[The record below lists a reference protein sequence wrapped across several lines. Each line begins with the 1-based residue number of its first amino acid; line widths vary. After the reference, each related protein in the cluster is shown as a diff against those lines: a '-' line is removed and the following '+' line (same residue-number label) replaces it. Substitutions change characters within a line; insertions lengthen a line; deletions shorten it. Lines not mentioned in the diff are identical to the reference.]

1 MKKLVLLGG
10 IRYLLPLLATARRN
24 GIYTITVD
32 NIPNN
37 IAHRFSDEY
46 WNISIIEKD
55 LILRRCI
62 DVSIDGITSFGVDP
76 GVLTAAY
83 VAEKMGLS
91 GVSFKSAQILQNKS
105 LFRRFL
111 LENNFNV
118 PRVTTVGPDC
128 EIKNVI
134 GEIEY
139 PVIVK
144 PVDSAGSKGVSL
156 VNNID
161 ELTLAVDGARLLS
174 RANSVIV
181 EEYIEVKE
189 FQSDSDFFSIDNKLV
204 FSSYS
209 NQYFDKFSVN
219 PYVPCGFTW
228 PSSLSSVQKGY
239 FESEIQRLI
248 SLLKLGTSLYNVELR
263 IGQDGKA
270 YIMEVSPRGGGNRL
284 SEMIKLHCGVDL
296 IEAHVKTTV
305 GIENSENFTPSFNNN
320 IALVILN
327 SKNTGVFNQVVIAE
341 NIKAKHLIELDVWVE
356 KGETVESFSGANNS
370 FGTLV
375 LKFSDY
381 QEMQKVM
388 NDRDEWL
395 FIEVL

>member
-10 IRYLLPLLATARRN
+10 IRYLLPLLAAARRI

-37 IAHRFSDEY
+37 VAHQFSDEY
-46 WNISIIEKD
+46 WNLSIIEKD

-62 DVSIDGITSFGVDP
+62 DASIDGITSFGVDP

-91 GVSFKSAQILQNKS
+91 GVPFKSAQILQNKS

-111 LENNFNV
+111 HENNFNV

-161 ELTLAVDGARLLS
+161 ELTLAVVGARLLS

-181 EEYIEVKE
+181 EEFIEVKE

-228 PSSLSSVQKGY
+228 PSSLSSAQKVY

-263 IGQDGKA
+263 VGQDGKA

-296 IEAHVKTTV
+296 IEAHIKTAV
-305 GIENSENFTPSFNNN
+305 GIGNTESFSPSFNNN
-320 IALVILN
+320 IAMLILN
-327 SKNTGVFNQVVIAE
+327 SQNTGIFNRVRIAE
-341 NIKAKHLIELDVWVE
+341 NIKAKHLLELDLWIQ
-356 KGETVESFSGANNS
+356 KGEPVDCFAGANNS

-381 QEMQKVM
+381 HEMQKVM
-388 NDRDEWL
+388 NDRHEWL
-395 FIEVL
+395 IIEVS